1 MVVVAPAPSVSGGQ
15 SERLLVT
22 ALAARWGLGK
32 PTKKF
37 SGKPAVGTSFSFA
50 SELAVRFTFAFGRTE
65 QGRKDAS
72 RCVARTH
79 GNARRPICARRVS
92 AGSMVVSE
100 SAGANHVRFNRVVR
114 SAKLAPG
121 AYVVTVTAA
130 PAGGGSQTKV
140 GTLKFTIAK

>member
-1 MVVVAPAPSVSGGQ
+1 MVVAAPAPSVSGGH
-15 SERLLVT
+15 SERLLVM
-22 ALAARWGLGK
+22 ALAARWRLGK

-50 SELAVRFTFAFGRTE
+50 SELAARFTFAFSRTE
-65 QGRKDAS
+65 QGRKDGS

-79 GNARRPICARRVS
+79 ANARRPVCACLVS
-92 AGSMVVSE
+92 AGSMAVSD

-114 SAKLAPG
+114 SKLAPG

-140 GTLKFTIAK
+140 GTLKFTIVK